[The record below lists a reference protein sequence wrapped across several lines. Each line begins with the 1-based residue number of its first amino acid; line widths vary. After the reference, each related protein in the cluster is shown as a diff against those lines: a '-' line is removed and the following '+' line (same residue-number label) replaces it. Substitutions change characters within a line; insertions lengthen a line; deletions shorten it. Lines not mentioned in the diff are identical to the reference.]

1 MVELEITVELKSPL
15 SLGTHKHG
23 TVSESLTFLPGS
35 ALRGALGRLLA
46 RRCGHSPG
54 VHKSCDF
61 ATIFE
66 DNAQPWFGFCYPSVS
81 GFSVPFPATARQ
93 CKYYPGFSVDDDDA
107 HGIHDALIPL
117 LTFGEAISQRD
128 MEPYQCSKCHTAL
141 AYDRGAVGEN
151 HLDQC
156 SKCHTALEPVN
167 GFYESWGQSYWQPQP
182 QIVWLSRAA
191 INRPR
196 RVAAEG
202 MLYTLGLL
210 CEEMPGPPEPS
221 GESSSVPTRL
231 RGQVWAHD
239 EKQASLL
246 EKLLPQVTQ
255 LGGGISRGLG
265 AVTIA
270 VERRRDPSIIDLS
283 NAAQQLADAV
293 SSLDFD
299 SIIVTPNSLVSR
311 LASFNSRLLK
321 EMQTT
326 IGDNPAPGRLYF
338 SIDCLSDVLNLE
350 QGLPTALLPETIA
363 GAKRIRSFARH
374 FQSSGYS
381 GATGL
386 MRTVQMAIGRGSVFV
401 YLLENVTNESL
412 LVTLK
417 KLQAIEND
425 GLGLDKERGFGRVQI
440 CSPFHQEVT
449 PI

>member
-1 MVELEITVELKSPL
+1 MVELEITVELRSPL

-23 TVSESLTFLPGS
+23 TVSESLAFLPGS
-35 ALRGALGRLLA
+35 VLRGALGRLLA

-54 VHKSCDF
+54 AHKSCDF
-61 ATIFE
+61 TTFFE
-66 DNAQPWFGFCYPSVS
+66 GNAQPWFGFCYPSVS

-93 CKYYPGFSVDDDDA
+93 CKYYPGFSADDDDA

-117 LTFGEAISQRD
+117 LAFEEAIRQRD
-128 MEPYQCSKCHTAL
+128 VEPYQPYCS
-141 AYDRGAVGEN
+141 RN
-151 HLDQC
+151 
-156 SKCHTALEPVN
+156 KCHTALEPVN
-167 GFYESWGQSYWQPQP
+167 GFYESWGQSYWQPRP

-210 CEEMPGPPEPS
+210 CEEMPGPPGPS

-265 AVTIA
+265 AVSIA
-270 VERRRDPSIIDLS
+270 VERRRDPSTVDLS
-283 NAAQQLADAV
+283 NSAQQLADAAV
-293 SSLDFD
+293 SLDFD
-299 SIIVTPNSLVSR
+299 GIVASRDSLTSR
-311 LASFNSRLLK
+311 LARFNSQLLK
-321 EMQTT
+321 EMQITLE
-326 IGDNPAPGRLYF
+326 DNPPPGRLYF
-338 SIDCLSDVLNLE
+338 SVDCLSDVLNLE

-363 GAKRIRSFARH
+363 GARRIRSFVRH
-374 FQSSGYS
+374 LQSSGFS

-401 YLLENVTNESL
+401 YLLENVTTESL
-412 LVTLK
+412 LFTLK
-417 KLQAIEND
+417 KLQAIENE
-425 GLGLDKERGFGRVQI
+425 GMGLDKERGFGRVQI
-440 CSPFHQEVT
+440 CSTFHQEVT